1 MKMFVEPEIEVI
13 ELDVVDVITTS
24 YEGDD
29 WNMGEF

>member
-1 MKMFVEPEIEVI
+1 MKKFIEPEIEII

-24 YEGDD
+24 DIYND